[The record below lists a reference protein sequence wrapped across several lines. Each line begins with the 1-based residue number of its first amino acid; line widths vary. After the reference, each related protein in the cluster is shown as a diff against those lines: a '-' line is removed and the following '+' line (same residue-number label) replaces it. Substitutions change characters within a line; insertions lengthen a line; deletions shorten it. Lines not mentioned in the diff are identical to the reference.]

1 MTRIQI
7 PNYLSYGNVT
17 LKHPLM
23 PLSDKFTDWIN
34 KCFTFIEKKPREI
47 KAFDMVIKL
56 LNKNGKPLAGWLCT
70 HAYPEQ
76 WTLDNFDSE
85 KSELSKESIVMAF
98 NRLKRITNIR

>member
-56 LNKNGKPLAGWLCT
+56 LNKMVSRLPVGYVHMHILYNGL
-70 HAYPEQ
+70 
-76 WTLDNFDSE
+76 
-85 KSELSKESIVMAF
+85 
-98 NRLKRITNIR
+98 